1 METAT
6 QTHTAR
12 GRGRRAPTG
21 DHLALP
27 ISATTAPARAGDAGS
42 PGPKRPAPGA
52 APPPSPCQPR
62 QQDPEPGGLGSVGP
76 RVPAAAS
83 PSRGPGPA
91 LTWRVVAGAQPHAA
105 ADAQVRHGVGQV
117 AGAAAPAQAGV
128 GALVRVERG
137 GQRRGEVQVGEV
149 GERAPR
155 VEGRGD
161 EGDVGRLVRGW
172 EDAGA
177 GGGKRDELSAGAP
190 LPPPTS
196 PRPQP
201 PRAGA
206 AQPRT
211 YWIPGTSQERGR
223 AEDEESCEMGEE
235 E

>member
-12 GRGRRAPTG
+12 ARGG
-21 DHLALP
+21 SLQDHLELP
-27 ISATTAPARAGDAGS
+27 TSRHGTSPVPAPARA
-42 PGPKRPAPGA
+42 PGA
-52 APPPSPCQPR
+52 T
-62 QQDPEPGGLGSVGP
+62 

-91 LTWRVVAGAQPHAA
+91 LTWRVVAGAQPHAP
-105 ADAQVRHGVGQV
+105 ADAQVRHGGGQV

-172 EDAGA
+172 EDAG
-177 GGGKRDELSAGAP
+177 GGGHRERSSARDHL
-190 LPPPTS
+190 LHHPPA
-196 PRPQP
+196 PQP
-201 PRAGA
+201 QKPRAGA

-223 AEDEESCEMGEE
+223 AEDEESCEIREE